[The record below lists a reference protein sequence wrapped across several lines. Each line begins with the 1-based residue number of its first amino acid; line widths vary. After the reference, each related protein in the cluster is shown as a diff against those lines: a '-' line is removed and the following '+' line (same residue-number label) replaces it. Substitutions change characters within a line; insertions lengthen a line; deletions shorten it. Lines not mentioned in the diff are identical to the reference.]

1 MTQVTVELPDEA
13 FAALRLDPDGMARA
27 MRWAVAVYH
36 YHRAAVSQEV
46 AAQIAGMT
54 RLEFLDALARAKLDT
69 VVVDL
74 SDLRGELLDV

>member
-1 MTQVTVELPDEA
+1 MARVTMELPDEA
-13 FAALRLDPDGMARA
+13 FAALRLDPDGMARE

-54 RLEFLDALARAKLDT
+54 RLEFLDTLARARLDT
-69 VVVDL
+69 LVVDL
-74 SDLRGELLDV
+74 ADLRRELDDD